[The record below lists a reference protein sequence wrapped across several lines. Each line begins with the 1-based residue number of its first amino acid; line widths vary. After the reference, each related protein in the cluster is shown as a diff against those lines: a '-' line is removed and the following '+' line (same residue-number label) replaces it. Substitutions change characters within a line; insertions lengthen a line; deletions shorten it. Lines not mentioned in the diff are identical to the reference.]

1 MMRMT
6 NLLTALIFL
15 TSACVHASSPAFI
28 VDRLPLNAAIQL
40 AQEDVFGRQYVLP
53 PELASD
59 TRPVTLDLSL
69 AGDQKTQR
77 EEYVRWLRQMNIAV
91 ETRNGVDHYRSFIP
105 VAAPEKM
112 VSWVYTPFHRSP
124 SYLAAVLSGT
134 TGRSSQASSDSTS
147 GTSSVSSVSSGT
159 LSGSL
164 SSSSGSFLSGEG
176 DSLVFRGTRSELA
189 RLKELVPLID
199 VPAQGVVVTGYIYEV
214 QTGRSEGSGLALA
227 AKLLSGRFGV
237 SVGSSSSM
245 GNYISFSS
253 GTLNAMYELFS
264 TDNRFKVVSAP
275 QLRMDS
281 GKEATFSVG
290 EQVPVLGSVSYE
302 DGKAVQSVTY
312 RDSGVIFKVK
322 PVITSSRISLN
333 VNQQLSNFVKT
344 DTGVN
349 DSPTLLK
356 REVDTS
362 LTLKDGDIVLLGGL
376 AENKDSQASTG
387 LSFLPKS
394 WSQKSDEKSRTDMVI
409 LLQVKKV

>member
-1 MMRMT
+1 MT

-15 TSACVHASSPAFI
+15 TPAFVHASSPAFI

-91 ETRNGVDHYRSFIP
+91 ETRNGVDHYRSFKP

-112 VSWVYTPFHRSP
+112 VSWVYTPLHRSP
-124 SYLAAVLSGT
+124 SYLATVLSGT
-134 TGRSSQASSDSTS
+134 TGRSSQASSESTS
-147 GTSSVSSVSSGT
+147 GTSSGS
-159 LSGSL
+159 LSGSV

>member
-1 MMRMT
+1 
-6 NLLTALIFL
+6 FL

-77 EEYVRWLRQMNIAV
+77 EEYVRWLRQMNISV
-91 ETRNGVDHYRSFIP
+91 ETRNGVDHYRSFKP

-112 VSWVYTPFHRSP
+112 VSWVYTPLHRSP
-124 SYLAAVLSGT
+124 SYLATVLSGT
-134 TGRSSQASSDSTS
+134 TGRSSQASSESTS
-147 GTSSVSSVSSGT
+147 GTSSGA
-159 LSGSL
+159 LSGSV

>member
-1 MMRMT
+1 MT

-15 TSACVHASSPAFI
+15 TPACVHASSPAFI

-40 AQEDVFGRQYVLP
+40 AQEDVFGRQYLLP

-91 ETRNGVDHYRSFIP
+91 ETRNGVDHYRSFKP
-105 VAAPEKM
+105 VAVPEKM
-112 VSWVYTPFHRSP
+112 VSWVYTPLHRSP
-124 SYLAAVLSGT
+124 SYLATVLSGT
-134 TGRSSQASSDSTS
+134 TGRSSQASSESTS
-147 GTSSVSSVSSGT
+147 GTSSGS
-159 LSGSL
+159 LSGSV

-394 WSQKSDEKSRTDMVI
+394 WSQNSDEKSRTDMVI

>member
-91 ETRNGVDHYRSFIP
+91 ETRNGVDHYRSFKP

-112 VSWVYTPFHRSP
+112 VSWVYTPLHRSP
-124 SYLAAVLSGT
+124 SYLATVLSGT
-134 TGRSSQASSDSTS
+134 TGRSSQASSESTS
-147 GTSSVSSVSSGT
+147 GTSSGA
-159 LSGSL
+159 LSGSV

>member
-1 MMRMT
+1 
-6 NLLTALIFL
+6 
-15 TSACVHASSPAFI
+15 
-28 VDRLPLNAAIQL
+28 
-40 AQEDVFGRQYVLP
+40 
-53 PELASD
+53 
-59 TRPVTLDLSL
+59 
-69 AGDQKTQR
+69 
-77 EEYVRWLRQMNIAV
+77 AV
-91 ETRNGVDHYRSFIP
+91 ETRNGVDHYRSFKP

-112 VSWVYTPFHRSP
+112 VSWVYTPLHRSP
-124 SYLAAVLSGT
+124 SYLATVLSGT
-134 TGRSSQASSDSTS
+134 TGRSSQASSESTS
-147 GTSSVSSVSSGT
+147 GTSSGS
-159 LSGSL
+159 LSGSV

>member
-1 MMRMT
+1 MT

-28 VDRLPLNAAIQL
+28 VDRIPLNAAIQL

-91 ETRNGVDHYRSFIP
+91 ETRNGVDHYRSFKP

-112 VSWVYTPFHRSP
+112 VSWVYTPLHRSP
-124 SYLAAVLSGT
+124 SYLATVLSGT
-134 TGRSSQASSDSTS
+134 TGRSSQASSESTS
-147 GTSSVSSVSSGT
+147 GTSSGS
-159 LSGSL
+159 LSGSV

>member
-1 MMRMT
+1 MT
-6 NLLTALIFL
+6 NLLTALVFL

-91 ETRNGVDHYRSFIP
+91 ETRNGVDHYRSFKP

-112 VSWVYTPFHRSP
+112 VSWVYTPLHRSP
-124 SYLAAVLSGT
+124 SYLATVLSGT
-134 TGRSSQASSDSTS
+134 TGRSSQASSESTS
-147 GTSSVSSVSSGT
+147 GTSSGS
-159 LSGSL
+159 LSGSV

-394 WSQKSDEKSRTDMVI
+394 WSQKSDEKSRTD
-409 LLQVKKV
+409 

>member
-1 MMRMT
+1 MMRMI
-6 NLLTALIFL
+6 NLLTALVFL

-69 AGDQKTQR
+69 SGDQKTQR

-91 ETRNGVDHYRSFIP
+91 ETRNGVDHYRSFKP

-124 SYLAAVLSGT
+124 SYLASVLSGT
-134 TGRSSQASSDSTS
+134 TGRSLQASSDNTS
-147 GTSSVSSVSSGT
+147 GTSSVSSGT
-159 LSGSL
+159 LSGSV
-164 SSSSGSFLSGEG
+164 SSSSFLSGEG

>member
-1 MMRMT
+1 
-6 NLLTALIFL
+6 FL

-91 ETRNGVDHYRSFIP
+91 ETRNGVDHYRSFKP

-124 SYLAAVLSGT
+124 SYLATVLSGT
-134 TGRSSQASSDSTS
+134 TGRSSQASSESTS
-147 GTSSVSSVSSGT
+147 GTSSGS
-159 LSGSL
+159 LSGSV

>member
-1 MMRMT
+1 MT

-91 ETRNGVDHYRSFIP
+91 ETRNGVDHYRSFKP

-124 SYLAAVLSGT
+124 SYLATVLSGT
-134 TGRSSQASSDSTS
+134 TGRSSQASSESTS
-147 GTSSVSSVSSGT
+147 GTSSGS
-159 LSGSL
+159 LSGSV

>member
-1 MMRMT
+1 MT
-6 NLLTALIFL
+6 NLLTALVFL

-91 ETRNGVDHYRSFIP
+91 ETRNGVDHYRSFKP

-112 VSWVYTPFHRSP
+112 VSWVYTPLHRSP
-124 SYLAAVLSGT
+124 SYLATVLSGT
-134 TGRSSQASSDSTS
+134 TGRSSQASSESTS
-147 GTSSVSSVSSGT
+147 GTSSGS
-159 LSGSL
+159 LSGSV

-387 LSFLPKS
+387 LSFL
-394 WSQKSDEKSRTDMVI
+394 
-409 LLQVKKV
+409 

>member
-1 MMRMT
+1 MT

-77 EEYVRWLRQMNIAV
+77 EEYVRWLRQMNISV
-91 ETRNGVDHYRSFIP
+91 ETRNGVDHYRSFKP

-112 VSWVYTPFHRSP
+112 VSWVYTPLHRSP
-124 SYLAAVLSGT
+124 SYLATVLSGT
-134 TGRSSQASSDSTS
+134 TGRSSQASSESTS
-147 GTSSVSSVSSGT
+147 GTSSGA
-159 LSGSL
+159 LSGSV

>member
-1 MMRMT
+1 MT

-40 AQEDVFGRQYVLP
+40 AQEDVFGRQYLLP

-91 ETRNGVDHYRSFIP
+91 ETRNGVDHYRSFNP
-105 VAAPEKM
+105 VAVPEKM
-112 VSWVYTPFHRSP
+112 VSWVYTPLHRSP
-124 SYLAAVLSGT
+124 SYLATVLSGT
-134 TGRSSQASSDSTS
+134 TGRSSQASSESTS
-147 GTSSVSSVSSGT
+147 GTSSGS
-159 LSGSL
+159 LSGSV

-394 WSQKSDEKSRTDMVI
+394 WSQNSDEKSRTDMVI

>member
-1 MMRMT
+1 MRVFSGV
-6 NLLTALIFL
+6 LIIAFFWISGTAF
-15 TSACVHASSPAFI
+15 AGSPAFI

-91 ETRNGVDHYRSFIP
+91 ETRNGVDHYRSFKP

-112 VSWVYTPFHRSP
+112 VSWVYTPLHRSP
-124 SYLAAVLSGT
+124 SYLATVLSGT
-134 TGRSSQASSDSTS
+134 TGRSSQASSESTS
-147 GTSSVSSVSSGT
+147 GTSSGA
-159 LSGSL
+159 LSGSV

-189 RLKELVPLID
+189 RLKELVPLVD

>member
-1 MMRMT
+1 MT

-91 ETRNGVDHYRSFIP
+91 ETRNGVDHYRSFKP

-112 VSWVYTPFHRSP
+112 VSWVYTPLHRSP
-124 SYLAAVLSGT
+124 SYLATVLSGT
-134 TGRSSQASSDSTS
+134 TGRSSQASSESTS
-147 GTSSVSSVSSGT
+147 GTSSVSSGT
-159 LSGSL
+159 LSGSV

>member
-1 MMRMT
+1 MT
-6 NLLTALIFL
+6 NLLTALVFL

-91 ETRNGVDHYRSFIP
+91 ETRNGVDHYRSFKP

-112 VSWVYTPFHRSP
+112 VSWVYTPLHRSP
-124 SYLAAVLSGT
+124 SYLATVLSGT
-134 TGRSSQASSDSTS
+134 TGRSSQASSESTS
-147 GTSSVSSVSSGT
+147 GTSSGS
-159 LSGSL
+159 LSGSV

-387 LSFLPKS
+387 LS
-394 WSQKSDEKSRTDMVI
+394 
-409 LLQVKKV
+409 

>member
-1 MMRMT
+1 MT

-15 TSACVHASSPAFI
+15 TPACVHASSPAFI

-91 ETRNGVDHYRSFIP
+91 ETRNGVDHYRSFKP

-112 VSWVYTPFHRSP
+112 VSWVYTPLHRSP
-124 SYLAAVLSGT
+124 SYLATVLSGT
-134 TGRSSQASSDSTS
+134 TGRSSQASSESTS
-147 GTSSVSSVSSGT
+147 GTSSVSSET
-159 LSGSL
+159 LSGSV

>member
-1 MMRMT
+1 MT

-91 ETRNGVDHYRSFIP
+91 ETRNGVDHYRSFKP

-112 VSWVYTPFHRSP
+112 VSWVYTPLHRSP
-124 SYLAAVLSGT
+124 SYLATVLSGT
-134 TGRSSQASSDSTS
+134 TGRSSQASSESTS
-147 GTSSVSSVSSGT
+147 GTSSGA
-159 LSGSL
+159 LSGSV

>member
-1 MMRMT
+1 MT
-6 NLLTALIFL
+6 NLLTALVFL

-91 ETRNGVDHYRSFIP
+91 ETRNGVDHYRSFKP

-112 VSWVYTPFHRSP
+112 VSWVYTPLHRSP
-124 SYLAAVLSGT
+124 SYLATVLSGT
-134 TGRSSQASSDSTS
+134 TGRSSQASSESTS
-147 GTSSVSSVSSGT
+147 GTSSGS
-159 LSGSL
+159 LSGSV

-394 WSQKSDEKSRTDMVI
+394 WSQKSDEKSRT
-409 LLQVKKV
+409 

>member
-1 MMRMT
+1 MT

-15 TSACVHASSPAFI
+15 TPACVHASSPAFI

-91 ETRNGVDHYRSFIP
+91 ETRNGVDHYRSFKP

-112 VSWVYTPFHRSP
+112 VSWVYTPLHRSP
-124 SYLAAVLSGT
+124 SYLATVLSGT
-134 TGRSSQASSDSTS
+134 TGRSSQASSESTS
-147 GTSSVSSVSSGT
+147 GTSSVSSGT
-159 LSGSL
+159 LSGSV

>member
-1 MMRMT
+1 
-6 NLLTALIFL
+6 
-15 TSACVHASSPAFI
+15 SACVHASSPAFI

-40 AQEDVFGRQYVLP
+40 AQEDVFGRQYLLP

-91 ETRNGVDHYRSFIP
+91 ETRNGVDHYRSFKP
-105 VAAPEKM
+105 VAVPEKM
-112 VSWVYTPFHRSP
+112 VSWVYTPLHRSP
-124 SYLAAVLSGT
+124 SYLATVLSGT
-134 TGRSSQASSDSTS
+134 TGRSSQASSESTS
-147 GTSSVSSVSSGT
+147 GTSSGS
-159 LSGSL
+159 LSGSV

-394 WSQKSDEKSRTDMVI
+394 WSQNSDEKSRTDMVI

>member
-1 MMRMT
+1 MRVFSGV
-6 NLLTALIFL
+6 LIIAFFWISGTAF
-15 TSACVHASSPAFI
+15 AGSPAFI

-91 ETRNGVDHYRSFIP
+91 ETRNGVDHYRSFKP

-112 VSWVYTPFHRSP
+112 VSWVYTPLHRSP
-124 SYLAAVLSGT
+124 SYLATVLSGT
-134 TGRSSQASSDSTS
+134 TGRSSQASSESTS
-147 GTSSVSSVSSGT
+147 GTSSGS
-159 LSGSL
+159 LSGSV

-189 RLKELVPLID
+189 RLKELVPLVD

-394 WSQKSDEKSRTDMVI
+394 WSQNSDEKSRTDMVI

>member
-1 MMRMT
+1 
-6 NLLTALIFL
+6 
-15 TSACVHASSPAFI
+15 SACVHASSPAFI

-91 ETRNGVDHYRSFIP
+91 ETRNGVDHYRSFKP

-112 VSWVYTPFHRSP
+112 VSWVYTPLHRSP
-124 SYLAAVLSGT
+124 SYLATVLSGT
-134 TGRSSQASSDSTS
+134 TGRSSQASSESTS
-147 GTSSVSSVSSGT
+147 GTSSGS
-159 LSGSL
+159 LSGSV

>member
-1 MMRMT
+1 MT
-6 NLLTALIFL
+6 NLLTALVFL

-91 ETRNGVDHYRSFIP
+91 ETRNGVDHYRSFKP

-112 VSWVYTPFHRSP
+112 VSWVYTPLHRSP
-124 SYLAAVLSGT
+124 SYLATVLSGT
-134 TGRSSQASSDSTS
+134 TGRSSQASSESTS
-147 GTSSVSSVSSGT
+147 GTSSGS
-159 LSGSL
+159 LSGSV

-387 LSFLPKS
+387 LSF
-394 WSQKSDEKSRTDMVI
+394 
-409 LLQVKKV
+409 

>member
-1 MMRMT
+1 MT

-77 EEYVRWLRQMNIAV
+77 EEYVRWLRQMNISV
-91 ETRNGVDHYRSFIP
+91 ETRNGVDHYRSFKP

-112 VSWVYTPFHRSP
+112 VSWVYTPLHRSP
-124 SYLAAVLSGT
+124 SYLATVLSGT
-134 TGRSSQASSDSTS
+134 TGRSSQASSESTS
-147 GTSSVSSVSSGT
+147 GTSSGA
-159 LSGSL
+159 LSGSV

-189 RLKELVPLID
+189 RLKELVPLVD

-394 WSQKSDEKSRTDMVI
+394 WSQNSDEKSRTDMVI

>member
-1 MMRMT
+1 MT

-91 ETRNGVDHYRSFIP
+91 DTRNGVDHYRSFKP

-112 VSWVYTPFHRSP
+112 VSWVYTPLHRSP
-124 SYLAAVLSGT
+124 SYLATVLSGT
-134 TGRSSQASSDSTS
+134 TGRSSQASSESTS
-147 GTSSVSSVSSGT
+147 GTSSVSSGT
-159 LSGSL
+159 LSGSV

-189 RLKELVPLID
+189 RLTELVPLID

>member
-28 VDRLPLNAAIQL
+28 VDRIPLNAAIQL

-77 EEYVRWLRQMNIAV
+77 EEYVRWLRQMNISV
-91 ETRNGVDHYRSFIP
+91 ETRNGVDHYRSFKP

-112 VSWVYTPFHRSP
+112 VSWVYTPLHRSP
-124 SYLAAVLSGT
+124 SYLATVLSGT
-134 TGRSSQASSDSTS
+134 TGRSSQASSESTS
-147 GTSSVSSVSSGT
+147 GTSSGS
-159 LSGSL
+159 LSGSV